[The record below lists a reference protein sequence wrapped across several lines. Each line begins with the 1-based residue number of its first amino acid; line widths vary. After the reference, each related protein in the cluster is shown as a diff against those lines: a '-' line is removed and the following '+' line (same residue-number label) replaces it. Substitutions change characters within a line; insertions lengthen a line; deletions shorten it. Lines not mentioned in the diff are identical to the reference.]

1 MVMVSALRYGIRN
14 LRRQPVFSAVAL
26 LSIALGIGAN
36 TAIFT
41 LLDQFLLRSLPV
53 AEPEQLVQLDLPGP
67 RRGMIT
73 ANRPF
78 SNPMYTTLR
87 EKVHSFTGLWAQF
100 GAPVSFSAKSGAQR
114 AAALLVSGNYFATLG
129 LVPAR
134 GRLLHQS
141 DDVSRGGHPV
151 VVLSYGFWREKLG
164 GAENV
169 VGSEVLINGQKYL
182 VVGIAPELWRGTDA
196 LEPPQLYIPLAMKAQ
211 ITPTWDGM
219 DSSQHF
225 FLHVFGRLRPGIT
238 PAQAKAEL
246 DAVLGP
252 VLQQEV
258 THLGDVSEK
267 RRQAFLA
274 KRIVFHPAVRGNL
287 SDRDSVASVTWTLM
301 AMVAVVLLIACANVA
316 NLLLA
321 RGSSRKK
328 EIAVRLA
335 MGASRRQ
342 LVSQLLTES
351 MVLAG
356 LGGLLGLL
364 LSDWILSGILSLQA
378 TGATNFAGQM
388 DMRTLL
394 FTLVLTVLTGLLFGL
409 LPALQATKAE
419 LAPTLKDQAASVVG
433 GGVWVRKMLVVGQV
447 CLSVILLAAAGFFTK
462 TLFALRQADPGFQT
476 ERLLTFTLDPSLNG
490 YRREAAEQLH
500 RRVAAEL
507 AAMPTVRSVTMAE
520 NPVLDNSINQRT
532 VRVEGY
538 AAQEGE
544 DLNPRI
550 NVVGAGYFQ
559 TLGVPVLRGREFHDG
574 DTMAAPKVAV
584 VNEKFARYFFKDA
597 DPIGRRVLFRDQ
609 AMTIVG
615 VVANLKHGNPREDAN
630 AFRFVYT
637 PVAQAEVVSEMSFY
651 IRTVDD
657 STAMARDVR
666 AVVRRLDPNLP
677 VVALRTVRDQIDVAL
692 TLERL
697 ISALCSGF
705 GLVATVLASIGL
717 YGVMAFH
724 VARRTREIGI
734 RMALGASQQ
743 KVLWMVLREVSWMVA
758 CGVGLGVPMAL
769 GLGQL
774 VKSQISPTQPT
785 DPLVLMGA
793 SLLLCAVAL
802 GAGWIPARRA
812 ASVDPMQALRYE

>member
-238 PAQAKAEL
+238 PAEAKAEL

-651 IRTVDD
+651 IRTVDN

>member
-1 MVMVSALRYGIRN
+1 MVSALRYGIRN
-14 LRRQPVFSAVAL
+14 LRRQPLFSAVAL
-26 LSIALGIGAN
+26 FSIALGIGAN

-53 AEPEQLVQLDLPGP
+53 AEPRQLVQLELPGP
-67 RRGMIT
+67 RRGMVT
-73 ANRPF
+73 TNRPF
-78 SNPMYTTLR
+78 SNRMYTALR
-87 EKVHSFTGLWAQF
+87 EKVQGFTGLWAQF
-100 GAPVSFSAKSGAQR
+100 GAPVSFAAKSGAQR
-114 AAALLVSGNYFATLG
+114 AAALLVSGNYFSTLG

-134 GRLLHQS
+134 GRLLQMS
-141 DDVSRGGHPV
+141 DDVTRGGHPV

-169 VGSEVLINGQKYL
+169 VDSEVLINGQKYL
-182 VVGIAPELWRGTDA
+182 VVGIAPESWRGTDA

-225 FLHVFGRLRPGIT
+225 FLHVFGRLRPGVT

-252 VLQQEV
+252 ILQEEMAQ
-258 THLGDVSEK
+258 LSDFPEK

-274 KRIVFHPAVRGNL
+274 KRIVLHPALHGNL
-287 SDRDSVASVTWTLM
+287 SERENVESVTWTLM
-301 AMVAVVLLIACANVA
+301 AMVVVVLLIACANVA

-328 EIAVRLA
+328 EIAIRLA
-335 MGASRRQ
+335 MGATRRQ

-364 LSDWILSGILSLQA
+364 LSDWILTGILSLQA
-378 TGATNFAGQM
+378 TGATNFTGQM
-388 DMRTLL
+388 DLRTLL
-394 FTLVLTVLTGLLFGL
+394 FTLVLTILTGLLFGL

-419 LAPTLKDQAASVVG
+419 LAPTLKDQSASVVG
-433 GGVWVRKMLVVGQV
+433 GGVVLRKVLVVGQV
-447 CLSVILLAAAGFFTK
+447 CLSVILLAAAGYFTK
-462 TLFALRQADPGFQT
+462 TLFALRQADPGFQA

-490 YRREAAEQLH
+490 YKRDAAEQFH
-500 RRVAAEL
+500 QRVAAEL
-507 AAMPTVRSVTMAE
+507 AAMPAVQGVTMAE
-520 NPVLDNSINQRT
+520 NPVLDNAINQRT

-544 DLNPRI
+544 DLNPRVNI
-550 NVVGAGYFQ
+550 VGAGYFQ

-574 DTMAAPKVAV
+574 DTLAAPKVAV
-584 VNEKFARYFFKDA
+584 VNEQFARYFFKDA
-597 DPIGRRVLFRDQ
+597 DPIGRRILFRDN
-609 AMTIVG
+609 ALTIVG

-630 AFRFVYT
+630 AFRFVFT
-637 PVAQAEVVSEMSFY
+637 PVAQAEIVSEMSFY
-651 IRTVDD
+651 VRTVDD
-657 STAMARDVR
+657 STAMARDIR
-666 AVVRRLDPNLP
+666 ALVRRLDPNLP
-677 VVALRTVRDQIDVAL
+677 IQSLRTVREQIDVAL

-697 ISALCSGF
+697 ISTLCASF
-705 GLVATVLASIGL
+705 GLVATILASIGL

-734 RMALGASQQ
+734 RMALGASQR
-743 KVLWMVLREVSWMVA
+743 KVLWMVLREVSWMAAV
-758 CGVGLGVPMAL
+758 GIGLGVPMAL
-769 GLGQL
+769 GLGHL
-774 VKSQISPTQPT
+774 VKSLMAPTQPT
-785 DPLVLMGA
+785 DPAVLTGA
-793 SLLLCAVAL
+793 SLLLCLVAL

-812 ASVDPMQALRYE
+812 ASIDPMQALRYE